1 MLEPLIEFKKIK
13 TFQGMEGEGMNGDV
27 YVNGVKCFF
36 MRNSGD
42 GGCTDID
49 RYDNRMQPSI
59 VIESNV
65 QLVNAFIATIPDEV
79 IKLQYQTPDG
89 RNELIIK
96 ADLESYLDGKY
107 NDYLTAKD
115 IKKFEAKKI
124 KLMETAFLVG
134 VPNANT
140 YNSFSIKKP
149 LSTMPVPWL
158 QMQYNAIKKK
168 HCKGSVQFLN
178 TNLQALGI
186 NL

>member
-13 TFQGMEGEGMNGDV
+13 TFQGMEGEGMNADV
-27 YVNGVKCFF
+27 YVNGVKTFF

-49 RYDNRMQPSI
+49 RYDNRMNPSI
-59 VIESNV
+59 AIESNV
-65 QLVNAFIATIPDEV
+65 QLVDAWIKTIPDEV
-79 IKLQYQTPDG
+79 YPLTNDSFG
-89 RNELIIK
+89 RKELRIV
-96 ADLESYLDGKY
+96 ADLESYLDSKY
-107 NDYLTAKD
+107 NDYMTAKD
-115 IKKFEAKKI
+115 LKKFEDKKI
-124 KLMETAFLVG
+124 KLMETSFIVG
-134 VPNANT
+134 VPNANM

-149 LSTMPVPWL
+149 LSHMSVPWL

-168 HCKGSVQFLN
+168 HCKGNVQILN